1 MERVTEMKAEY
12 LGPSAILVAEDAP
25 WIMEQVEAFF
35 IELGARILKRKP
47 GSIKAKVS
55 HPDGFTT
62 TVSVQYYA
70 DVDGVDGNNIVEPL
84 RRSGDALLYARFYQK
99 FLAFDFGRGQRPEP
113 FVDNELCPR
122 PVMTA
127 TTPPLLVLPAF
138 HLDAGE
144 KRKLVDV
151 AP

>member
-12 LGPSAILVAEDAP
+12 LDPSAISVTEDAP

-47 GSIKAKVS
+47 ASIKAKVS
-55 HPDGFTT
+55 HPDGFCTN
-62 TVSVQYYA
+62 VSVHHYA
-70 DVDGVDGNNIVEPL
+70 NVDGVSGNNIVEP
-84 RRSGDALLYARFYQK
+84 RRFSGDAVLYARFYQK

-122 PVMTA
+122 PVMCVTP
-127 TTPPLLVLPAF
+127 PPLLVLPVLR
-138 HLDAGE
+138 LDACE
-144 KRKLVDV
+144 KRKLMDV